1 MTTPQ
6 TSSSLQ
12 EQAGR
17 VMEQLYGFVNVYL
30 LNTGLELGLFAQL
43 REAGPHGL
51 TPAELAERGGLH
63 EPYLAVWCQSA
74 YGYGYLEVTAENR
87 FCLAPHMDMLLADP
101 HSPAYMGNILQ
112 LFATYCGKDLLQ
124 HPHYLQSG
132 EVFTFQEH
140 GEGFSGIIAKNGLT
154 KGAKFLKM
162 VVPQVPGLE
171 AKLREGATLLDVGCS
186 GGTFMMALARAYPA
200 CRFVGVDI
208 DRHALPLAEAE
219 IKRAGLTERI
229 SVQAMGAEAIDFD
242 SVFDVITL
250 NSVIHEVRPPLKP
263 QAVARCLHALKPGG
277 LLLITDFSLPDSL
290 LGLREPAYRMV
301 LMDQFLEMSWGNRH
315 QTKREQLDLLTQ
327 AGFVNVHHGPLGDN
341 LYVLLRGEK
350 PQN

>member
-1 MTTPQ
+1 MTTTQ

-30 LNTGLELGLFAQL
+30 LNTGLELGLFDRL
-43 REAGPHGL
+43 REANAAGL
-51 TPAELAERGGLH
+51 TPAALAQSAGVH

-74 YGYGYLEVTAENR
+74 YGYGYLDVTTDGHFR
-87 FCLAPHMDMLLADP
+87 LAPHIDALLASPD
-101 HSPAYMGNILQ
+101 SPAYMGNILR
-112 LFATYCGKDLLQ
+112 LFAQYCGEDLLQ
-124 HPHYLQSG
+124 HPRYLKSG

-140 GEGFSGIIAKNGLT
+140 GEGFSSLIAKNGTT

-171 AKLREGATLLDVGCS
+171 AKLRVGAALLDVGCS

-219 IKRAGLTERI
+219 IRQAGLTEQI
-229 SVQAMGAEAIDFD
+229 KVQEMGAEAIDFD
-242 SVFDVITL
+242 SAFDVITM

-263 QAVARCLHALKPGG
+263 QAVARCLQALKPGG
-277 LLLITDFSLPDSL
+277 RLLITDFSLPPSL
-290 LGLREPAYRMV
+290 PGLREPAYRMV

-315 QTKREQLDLLTQ
+315 QTKEEQIDLLTQ
-327 AGFVNVHHGPLGDN
+327 VGFVNVHHGPLGDN
-341 LYVLLRGEK
+341 LYVLLWGEK
-350 PQN
+350 P